1 MRIHHLL
8 AISLTFTIL
17 SSHSAQAAS
26 CPQAG
31 HWWLPDQQR
40 NANPQQVITQAAQRR
55 MVLLGEHHD
64 NEDHHRWQLQTLA
77 QLLGQERSM
86 VIGFEMFPRHSQPAL
101 DQWVAG
107 EFQDEQAFLDAVEW
121 DRIWGF
127 DPALYLPLF
136 HFARLNKIPMLAL
149 NVKRTIVRQVAQEG
163 WDSLS
168 PAQKDGLKKP
178 YPATER
184 YKARLKE
191 VFAHHGGD
199 ADAPENQ
206 TRFANFVAAQQTWDA
221 SMAQTLAHAYHAKD
235 RPLVVG
241 IMGSGHID
249 HGDGVPH
256 QLAQMDIPSTSL
268 RPYSTEETCPQID
281 PTLADAVFIVEGGK
295 NH

>member
-1 MRIHHLL
+1 MRIIPLICTSFAL
-8 AISLTFTIL
+8 VVL
-17 SSHSAQAAS
+17 SFNSAQAAS
-26 CPQAG
+26 CPQIG

-40 NANPQQVITQAAQRR
+40 NASPQQVITQAAQRR

-77 QLLGQERSM
+77 QLLGQNRNL
-86 VIGFEMFPRHSQPAL
+86 VIGFEMFPHRSQPIL

-107 EFQDEQAFLDAVEW
+107 EFQDERAFLEAVEW
-121 DRIWGF
+121 ELIWGF

-149 NVKRTIVRQVAQEG
+149 NVERAIVRQVAKEG

-168 PAQKDGLKKP
+168 PAQKNGLKKP
-178 YPATER
+178 YPATES

-206 TRFANFVAAQQTWDA
+206 ERFANFVAAQQTWDA
-221 SMAQTLAHAYHAKD
+221 SMAQTLAHAYHKED

-249 HGDGVPH
+249 HGEGVPH
-256 QLAQMDIPSTSL
+256 QLAQMDIPSLSL

-281 PTLADAVFIVEGGK
+281 PSLADAVFIIKEHK
-295 NH
+295 S